1 MTAFKL
7 ENFGGIRPRVSARLL
22 PSNAAVTAEN
32 TKLLEGELR
41 GYHNPT
47 IYKDLSSF
55 GFTVGRAYR
64 IPASVTGS
72 IDAWMAWESPN
83 TDVVRSPVLGD
94 VYNRYYWASDSA
106 APMYNTLAR
115 IVAGNIGANAPWLL
129 GVPQPA
135 AGGGSGL
142 TLSATGGSGV
152 TETRSYV
159 YTFVTAYNEEGPPC
173 NPVTATEYSNVTSW
187 NLSGGSTSWT
197 GGSQVNVAYVNIY
210 RTVPNSSNPAF
221 FYVTQVPI
229 ATWISGSGT
238 YLDASTNIAIA
249 LNNTLDFVDNFPPP
263 SSMTGFALMPGGF
276 LVGFQG
282 RNLLFTEPYLP
293 HAWNP
298 TYNLAT
304 EFEIVGIVVW
314 SQTAIICTT
323 SNLYLGSGST
333 PDAFTLQKLDG
344 VTPCLSRRGI
354 VSTVSGAYFPTV
366 DGLAM
371 FNVNGLNTI
380 TQPILTKEEWATFS
394 PTTFIAAQ
402 LGLQYIAWNST
413 LSGLQI
419 NPTESS
425 AEMSTIT
432 AFANVTAVETDRYTG
447 NPFFV
452 SNNVAYNWDPVGA
465 ERLNW
470 HWVSKVVQFPKF
482 LNFGAFKI
490 KADYGTTPVAT
501 NVTATYG
508 PYDLARNITD
518 PGPIHSGG
526 GQLNCLGANM
536 LGGQSPYN
544 LGLVP
549 GNHLVENRIPLGG
562 GPLYPLALL
571 NNQGLGV
578 RLRVYCNG
586 IIVSDQ
592 TVADDKIRRLP
603 SGFKHD
609 LWQFELFGNTNCY
622 NVMVAETGKELLSV

>member
-7 ENFGGIRPRVSARLL
+7 DNFGGIRPRMSARLL
-22 PSNAAVTAEN
+22 PNNSAVTAEN

-41 GYHNPT
+41 GYHNPSFLE
-47 IYKDLSSF
+47 DLSGF

-72 IDAWMAWESPN
+72 VDAWLAFQSPN
-83 TDVVRSPVLGD
+83 TDIIRSPVLGD
-94 VYNRYYWASDSA
+94 IYNRYYWFSDSA
-106 APMYNTLAR
+106 APMYNTLSR
-115 IVAGNIGANAPWLL
+115 IVAGNTGANAPWLL
-129 GVPQPA
+129 GVPEPA
-135 AGGGSGL
+135 AAL
-142 TLSATGGSGV
+142 TVGATGGSGV
-152 TETRSYV
+152 EETRSYV
-159 YTFVTAYNEEGPPC
+159 YTFVTAYLEEGPPSQ
-173 NPVTATEYSNVTSW
+173 PTTSTQFSNASSW
-187 NLSGGSTSWT
+187 NLSGGSTTWT

-221 FYVTQVPI
+221 FFVVQIPI

-238 YLDASTNIAIA
+238 YSDSSSNTTIA
-249 LNNTLDFVDNFPPP
+249 LNNTLQFIDNFPPP
-263 SSMTGFALMPGGF
+263 ANLIGAALMPGGF
-276 LVGFQG
+276 LLGFQG
-282 RNLLFTEPYLP
+282 RNLLMTEPYLP
-293 HAWNP
+293 WAWNP

-333 PDAFTLQKLDG
+333 PAAFTLQKLDG

-394 PTTFIAAQ
+394 PTTLIAAQ
-402 LGLQYIAWNST
+402 LGLQYLAWSST
-413 LSGLQI
+413 TAGMQI

-425 AEMSTIT
+425 AEMGTIT
-432 AFANVTAVETDRYTG
+432 ALAPVTAVETDRYTG
-447 NPFFV
+447 NPYIV
-452 SNNVAYNWDPVGA
+452 VNNIAFNWDPIGA
-465 ERLNW
+465 ERLYW
-470 HWVSKVVQFPKF
+470 HWLSKQVQFPRF

-490 KADYGTTPVAT
+490 KADFGTSNVTT
-501 NVTATYG
+501 NVTAVYG
-508 PYDLARNITD
+508 PYDHDRLTD
-518 PGPIHSGG
+518 DAGPINTGG

-536 LGGQSPYN
+536 LGGISPYN
-544 LGLVP
+544 LGFVE
-549 GNHLVENRIPLGG
+549 GNTLPENRLPLGG
-562 GPLYPLALL
+562 SPLFPLALL
-571 NNQGLGV
+571 NNQGLSI

-592 TVADDKIRRLP
+592 NVRDDKIHRIA

-609 LWQFELFGNTNCY
+609 LWQFELFGNTNMY
-622 NVMVAETGKELLSV
+622 NLMVAETGKELVSV